1 MAASKIT
8 KSNLNIGAISET
20 LKCSQSDMAQI
31 SSRNTFDLGRLCTHS
46 NINKWAKY
54 KPIHHSGL
62 QILSDA
68 ERKDRT
74 SDGEFYGILCRQTN
88 MNLGSLHGATFAYN
102 RPKGGASS
110 PYRLSDF
117 IGEALTVG
125 YNHLARPNVMGRLSW
140 SPTGGEGVFDLDGD
154 DNVYCDFY
162 VHDPDSTEIDLSEI
176 YADRG
181 VLTTIRNMYPV
192 FMFGTSDMNIWVVAM
207 RRADT
212 NQPARIGDVV
222 DANGIPRTG
231 FTASFNSNF
240 PQKTIING
248 TGDTTTSG
256 STTIQT
262 TMPDNFP
269 ANTTKAEVPVTVSI
283 GLVTSLVYTGLYDLN
298 SWTEMSDKVTT
309 NFALGV
315 PADPSVMSYGLCG
328 MAVTLKAKN
337 ADKYMTMLTSYGSLS
352 LSVSLTRFL
361 ETLQDYNNFKL
372 PDSGN
377 VTINAYVSFDGGAG
391 VAVAKSVPLKGE
403 NKVEYKYTASALFL
417 WNEWGITGG
426 LPEGTKVKST
436 ITAYGIYNGVKIDIA
451 KRTEEVTIKS

>member
-8 KSNLNIGAISET
+8 KANLNIGAISET
-20 LKCSQSDMAQI
+20 LKCSQSDMTQI
-31 SSRNTFDLGRLCTHS
+31 SSRNTFDLGRLCTHT

-176 YADRG
+176 YTDRG
-181 VLTTIRNMYPV
+181 VPTTIRNMYPI

-212 NQPARIGDVV
+212 KQPARIGDVI

-231 FTASFNSNF
+231 FTASFSSNF
-240 PQKTIING
+240 PQKTIIDG
-248 TGDTTTSG
+248 TGGTSSSG

-283 GLVTSLVYTGLYDLN
+283 GLVTSLVYTGVYDLN
-298 SWTEMSDKVTT
+298 SWTEMSDKVMT

-337 ADKYMTMLTSYGSLS
+337 ADKYMTMRTSCGSLS
-352 LSVSLTRFL
+352 LSVSLTRLF
-361 ETLQDYNNFKL
+361 ETLQDYNKFKL

-377 VTINAYVSFDGGAG
+377 VTINAYVSFDGGD
-391 VAVAKSVPLKGE
+391 AVSVSKSVPLKGE
-403 NKVEYKYTASALFL
+403 TAQYKYSASALFL
-417 WNEWGITGG
+417 WREWGITGG

>member
-1 MAASKIT
+1 
-8 KSNLNIGAISET
+8 
-20 LKCSQSDMAQI
+20 
-31 SSRNTFDLGRLCTHS
+31 
-46 NINKWAKY
+46 
-54 KPIHHSGL
+54 
-62 QILSDA
+62 
-68 ERKDRT
+68 
-74 SDGEFYGILCRQTN
+74 
-88 MNLGSLHGATFAYN
+88 
-102 RPKGGASS
+102 
-110 PYRLSDF
+110 
-117 IGEALTVG
+117 
-125 YNHLARPNVMGRLSW
+125 
-140 SPTGGEGVFDLDGD
+140 
-154 DNVYCDFY
+154 
-162 VHDPDSTEIDLSEI
+162 
-176 YADRG
+176 
-181 VLTTIRNMYPV
+181 
-192 FMFGTSDMNIWVVAM
+192 M

-352 LSVSLTRFL
+352 LSVSLTRLF